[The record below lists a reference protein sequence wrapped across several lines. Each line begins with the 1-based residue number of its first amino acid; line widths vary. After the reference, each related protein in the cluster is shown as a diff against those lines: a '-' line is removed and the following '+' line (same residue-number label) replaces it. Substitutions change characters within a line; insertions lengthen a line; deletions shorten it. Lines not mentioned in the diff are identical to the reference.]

1 MALQILDSRWGRRT
15 KAALALVVFGIVSVA
30 QAGQAWSQRASL
42 VRDAE
47 IESIIRKL
55 ATPLLQ
61 AAGLPADSVRIHL
74 VNDSSLNAFVAGGL
88 HMFINTGLLQRA
100 ETPNQLSGVLAHE
113 IGHIEG
119 GHLAR
124 TRDELRGAS
133 TTAILAAIL
142 GVAAGIASG
151 DARVGTAV
159 AAAGQEVALKNLLL
173 YSRTQESSADQAAVR
188 LLETTRQSAKGLN
201 EFLGVLGDQEVLP
214 ESQQDPYM
222 RSHPFSR
229 DRVDALMRHLQK
241 SAYTDKTDSPEAL
254 AQHARMRAKLDGFLD
269 PTSRV
274 LRKYPVSDQSLPALY
289 ARAVA
294 YHRQGNIEAANSALD
309 ALLAMRPDDPYFH
322 ELKGQILFER
332 GDGPGAIAAYRIAVD
347 RSAGEPPIVFAYAQA
362 VTNNAAPGELKN
374 LIPMLE
380 MALTREPDNGSG
392 WRLLGTAYGKSGNM
406 AEASLALSESE
417 WLFGNAKLA
426 ALQAHRAQ
434 TEFKRGSPGW
444 LRAEDLR
451 LAAERQMRAEAERR

>member
-1 MALQILDSRWGRRT
+1 M
-15 KAALALVVFGIVSVA
+15 LALIVFGVVSLA
-30 QAGQAWSQRASL
+30 QAGQAWSQRGSL
-42 VRDAE
+42 IRDAE

-55 ATPLLQ
+55 AAPLLQ
-61 AAGLPADSVRIHL
+61 ASGLPANGVRIHL
-74 VNDSSLNAFVAGGL
+74 VRDDSLNAFVAGGL
-88 HMFINTGLLQRA
+88 QMFIYTGLLQRS

-142 GVAAGIASG
+142 GVAAAVASG

-159 AAAGQEVALKNLLL
+159 AATGQDVALKNFLR
-173 YSRTQESSADQAAVR
+173 YSRSQESSADQAAVR
-188 LLETTRQSAKGLN
+188 LLEATEQSAKGLD
-201 EFLGVLGDQEVLP
+201 EFLRVLGDQEVLP

-222 RSHPFSR
+222 RSHPLSR
-229 DRVDALMRHLQK
+229 DRTDALERHLQR
-241 SAYTDKTDSPEAL
+241 SPYSNQLDSPAAL
-254 AQHARMRAKLDGFLD
+254 ALHARMRAKLAGFLD
-269 PTSRV
+269 PTARV
-274 LRKYPVSDQSLPALY
+274 LRAYPESDRSLPALY

-294 YHRQGNIEAANSALD
+294 YHRQGNVAAGNVALD
-309 ALLAMRPDDPYFH
+309 ALLVMQPDDPYFH

-332 GDGPGAIAAYRIAVD
+332 GDAANAVPAYRLAVE
-347 RSAGEPPIVFAYAQA
+347 RSGGEPLIVFAYAQA
-362 VTNNAAPGELKN
+362 VANIGQPGEIKA
-374 LIPMLE
+374 LIPLLE
-380 MALTREPDNGSG
+380 KALAREPDNGSG
-392 WRLLGTAYGKSGNM
+392 WRLLGTIYGKAGQM
-406 AEASLALSESE
+406 GEASLALAESE

-434 TEFKRGSPGW
+434 TEFKRGTPGW

-451 LAAERQMRAEAERR
+451 LAAERIMRARAARR